1 MPYDFSAEA
10 KITNKKLAG
19 ELSKLTPLKAE
30 EIEKLLPKKE
40 DKIRLNKILEIVDS
54 SAAENKRLTDLKDN
68 FEELGGVV
76 LKLLKKY
83 LL

>member
-1 MPYDFSAEA
+1 MPYDFSEEA
-10 KITNKKLAG
+10 NLTNKKLAG

-30 EIEKLLPKKE
+30 EIEKILPTKAEKM
-40 DKIRLNKILEIVDS
+40 KLNKILEIVDS
-54 SAAENKRLTDLKDN
+54 SAAENKKLSDLKDN
-68 FEELGGVV
+68 FEEVGGVV